1 MYCGE
6 CGAKNKEGAKIC
18 EKCGKSLGFDV
29 KDFVKETA
37 SSLKEKFE
45 KISEKDGKT
54 YFSAKKYLSYAAFFQ
69 VWVWII
75 YAGFIIG
82 GLGAGVMICGVSE
95 LNLIEG
101 LIVIALILG
110 GCLLTAWIVTLFLKI
125 KIQDMRWKVDL
136 HSSIMNNK

>member
-1 MYCGE
+1 
-6 CGAKNKEGAKIC
+6 
-18 EKCGKSLGFDV
+18 
-29 KDFVKETA
+29 
-37 SSLKEKFE
+37 
-45 KISEKDGKT
+45 
-54 YFSAKKYLSYAAFFQ
+54 
-69 VWVWII
+69 
-75 YAGFIIG
+75 
-82 GLGAGVMICGVSE
+82 MICGVSE